1 MKKCLLTKLNGNV
14 ENNEILKLGELR
26 IMQSVIDEPTKSTQ
40 YYLVESSGGLS
51 ASISNG
57 YFTDESLIANLGN
70 HIDTTSPAHLH
81 ISNSDSVISVFNK
94 YYLTKI
100 LSHNKTA
107 KIVAESL
114 AFCKKL
120 SYIDI
125 GIIGDISLLKDCP
138 LENISVEN
146 SEAYGDITVFSNKFK
161 NENGNVVLNSKN
173 IVGDISVF
181 SGKKISI
188 LNLKLSGISGSIN
201 DLTLPNVIWLTLPKS
216 VSGDI
221 TKISVAN
228 CNLVVNQSSVTG
240 DVSKTNGIVRIIGP
254 KAFQWGDGTPSNF
267 ISLDIVTFATVA
279 EIDRMLIKEAEL
291 IEGVEKSG
299 LTINVGC
306 NSGSRTNA
314 SDNAVSV
321 LKSHNVSIYINGT
334 EQ

>member
-1 MKKCLLTKLNGNV
+1 MKKCLVTKLNGNV

-26 IMQSVIDEPTKSTQ
+26 IMQNVVDEPTKNTQ
-40 YYLVESSGGLS
+40 YYLVESSEGIS

-57 YFTDESLIANLGN
+57 YFTDDSLTANLGN
-70 HIDTTSPAHLH
+70 HMDKTSPAHLH

-94 YYLTKI
+94 YYLTKV
-100 LSHNKTA
+100 LSNNKTA

-120 SYIDI
+120 SYVSI

-146 SEAYGDITVFSNKFK
+146 SEAYGDIAVFSNKFK
-161 NENGNVVLNSKN
+161 NENGSVVLNSKN

-181 SGKKISI
+181 SGKKINT

-201 DLTLPNVIWLTLPKS
+201 GLTLPNVIWLTLPKS

-240 DVSKTNGIVRIIGP
+240 DVSKTNGIVKIIGP
-254 KAFQWGDGTPSNF
+254 TSFQWGDGTPSNF
-267 ISLDIVTFATVA
+267 ISFDMITFATVA
-279 EIDRMLIKEAEL
+279 ELDRMLIKEAEL
-291 IEGVEKSG
+291 IEGVEKSD
-299 LTINVGC
+299 LTINVSC
-306 NSGSRTNA
+306 SSGSRTNA

-334 EQ
+334 KQ